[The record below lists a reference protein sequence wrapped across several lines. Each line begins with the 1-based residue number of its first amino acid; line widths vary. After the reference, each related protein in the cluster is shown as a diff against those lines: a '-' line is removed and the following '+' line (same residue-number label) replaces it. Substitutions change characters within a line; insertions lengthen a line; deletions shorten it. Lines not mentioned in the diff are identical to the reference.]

1 MQNMTQTWTLEKFFA
16 RIYAVMA
23 MGVGVSAV
31 VSFMTLAFFPENLRF
46 FGNGA
51 IIAVLLIQVALVM
64 ALNGMA
70 AKNSPMALPAFIL
83 FSAVN
88 GFTISFTLAF
98 YNITT
103 VFQAFVTSAIMFALL
118 AVFGARTKKNLT
130 AFGQAAQAALWGI
143 IIALLLNAFIFRS
156 GAVGIAVSFIT
167 VLVFAVLIAWDNQRI
182 RQTYVQTNGQVAE
195 GWAIMMG
202 LRLYLDF
209 INLFLS
215 ILRIFGLMGGNNSR
229 NRF

>member
-51 IIAVLLIQVALVM
+51 IFAVWILQIVLVM
-64 ALNGMA
+64 AIGGMS

-88 GFTISFTLAF
+88 GFTVSFTLAF
-98 YNITT
+98 YEITT
-103 VFQAFVTSAIMFALL
+103 VFQAFITSAVMFAVL
-118 AVFGARTKKNLT
+118 AVVGARTKKDLS
-130 AFGQAAQAALWGI
+130 GVGRAARAALIGL
-143 IIALLLNAFIFRS
+143 IIAILLNAFLFRS
-156 GAVGIAVSFIT
+156 GAVGLLLSVVT
-167 VLVFAVLIAWDNQRI
+167 VLIFSALIAWDNQRI
-182 RQTYVQTNGQVAE
+182 KAVYMQNNGQVAE
-195 GWAIMMG
+195 GWAIAMG
-202 LRLYLDF
+202 LSLYLNF
-209 INLFLS
+209 INLFIS
-215 ILRIFGLMGGNNSR
+215 ILRIFGGMGGNNSR